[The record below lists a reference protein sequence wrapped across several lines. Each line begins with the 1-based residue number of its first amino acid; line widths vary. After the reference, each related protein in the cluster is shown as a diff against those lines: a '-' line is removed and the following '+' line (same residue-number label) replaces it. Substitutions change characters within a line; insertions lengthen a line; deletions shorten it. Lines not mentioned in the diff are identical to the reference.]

1 MEGIRTTDPMVILR
15 EKGWCISA
23 SNLLIRAA
31 AYDTVRD
38 RTVLP
43 IHQIKT
49 FERYIKMRRMV
60 RLANTPGED
69 DGSRL
74 NPDYS
79 SGIYMT
85 AVKEYQCRIVA

>member
-15 EKGWCISA
+15 EKGWCISS

-60 RLANTPGED
+60 RLANISGE
-69 DGSRL
+69 SNVYRL
-74 NPDYS
+74 NLDS
-79 SGIYMT
+79 S
-85 AVKEYQCRIVA
+85 